1 MFLSISRHYSFVQM
15 YHYLFITPTPSCS
28 SPSLPYFFMPPTLK
42 REPLCTGLSSLCR
55 AQEKKREKGNLKI
68 GCCPRAEERDDLRAL
83 PCLLV
88 FHSNRFFF
96 LFCFFSIFHFV

>member
-15 YHYLFITPTPSCS
+15 YHYLFITPTPTPSCS

-55 AQEKKREKGNLKI
+55 AQKKKKKRERQLKN
-68 GCCPRAEERDDLRAL
+68 RML
-83 PCLLV
+83 PEG
-88 FHSNRFFF
+88 
-96 LFCFFSIFHFV
+96 